1 MFMSYR
7 VPVDVT
13 GKDINNGSTRALE
26 LSKNIDKTHVDS
38 IVSCLSDSGEAFTI
52 LVTSI
57 YIVPLIYLFAQFYIK
72 SYRKQGK

>member
-7 VPVDVT
+7 VPVEVT
-13 GKDINNGSTRALE
+13 GKSINNGTTRALE
-26 LSKNIDKTHVDS
+26 AGHNIDKTHVDS
-38 IVSCLSDSGEAFTI
+38 AVSCLSDSGEAFTI
-52 LVTSI
+52 IVTSI